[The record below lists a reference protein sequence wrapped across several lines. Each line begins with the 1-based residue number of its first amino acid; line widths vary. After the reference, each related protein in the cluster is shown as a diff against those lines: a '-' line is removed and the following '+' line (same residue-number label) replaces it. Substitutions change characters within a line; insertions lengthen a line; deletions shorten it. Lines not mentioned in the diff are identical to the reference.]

1 MEGRKGGREGEV
13 WSKVGRRRNGEDG
26 GSKEEVEEAVMVVK
40 YDVVGVG
47 TVEAEADA
55 RTLVLQEVVVVVVD
69 VVM

>member
-1 MEGRKGGREGEV
+1 M
-13 WSKVGRRRNGEDG
+13 GRRRNGEDG

-40 YDVVGVG
+40 YDVVGVV

-55 RTLVLQEVVVVVVD
+55 RTLVLQEVVEVVVD